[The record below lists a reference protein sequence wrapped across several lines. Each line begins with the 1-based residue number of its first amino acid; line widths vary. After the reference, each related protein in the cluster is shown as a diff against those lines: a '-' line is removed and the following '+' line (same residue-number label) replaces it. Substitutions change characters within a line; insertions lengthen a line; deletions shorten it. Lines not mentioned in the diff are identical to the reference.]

1 MGRQISHMTPV
12 LFNMTFW
19 CKAVGGMTAIQKM
32 QQASKSALLS
42 YLLHDRVP
50 RELVGTTGAERYTLA
65 SVCLHA
71 LALFSSARCS
81 SGLQVLAPPTCREHA
96 RLDGWKMLVMI
107 VWPLL
112 GTLVDASGGRISM
125 A

>member
-1 MGRQISHMTPV
+1 
-12 LFNMTFW
+12 
-19 CKAVGGMTAIQKM
+19 M
-32 QQASKSALLS
+32 QSCRGDDCNPENAASVKVSLVILL
-42 YLLHDRVP
+42 LARVP

-96 RLDGWKMLVMI
+96 RLDGGKLLVMI
-107 VWPLL
+107 V
-112 GTLVDASGGRISM
+112 
-125 A
+125 